1 MNKSSGFS
9 AFAEKARP
17 AIREELRTAIASS
30 SDHGTPEL
38 YNMITYQLGWTGEK
52 AGPKAEGKQIRPLLV
67 LLGTE
72 AAGGDWKAALPAA
85 AAVEL
90 IHNFSLIHDDIE
102 DNSSLRRGRLTV
114 WKRWGE
120 AQAINTGDAVF
131 ALASLSLM
139 NLEKTLSADIAL
151 QAGKI
156 FHAACLRLTQ
166 GQHLDILFEN
176 QDTVSLEEYWQMVG
190 GKTAALLAFSMEVG
204 ALCAS
209 VPAVIQSNYRDF
221 GHYLGLAF
229 QAQDDILGIWG
240 DQEQI
245 GKSNT
250 GDLITGKNTLPVLY
264 GIAQKK
270 EFYECWSAGSIKCEE
285 VSELSRILEAEGA
298 RAYAQN
304 TADSL
309 TDLALAAL
317 ENAQSGGEAGDTL
330 RELADKLLHREE

>member
-1 MNKSSGFS
+1 MNKSSRFS

-17 AIREELRTAIASS
+17 ALREELRAAIASS
-30 SDHGTPEL
+30 ADHITPEL
-38 YNMITYQLGWTGEK
+38 HNMITYQLGWTGEN

-72 AAGGDWKAALPAA
+72 AAGGDWHAALPAA

-102 DNSSLRRGRLTV
+102 DNSSLRRGRPTV
-114 WKRWGE
+114 WKNWGE

-131 ALASLSLM
+131 ALANLSLM

-151 QAGKI
+151 QAGKL
-156 FHAACLRLTQ
+156 FHTACLRLTQ

-176 QDTVSLEEYWQMVG
+176 RDLVSLEEYWQMVG

-209 VPAVIQSNYRDF
+209 VPDDLQSNYRDF
-221 GHYLGLAF
+221 GHNLGLAF

-240 DQEQI
+240 NQEQI

-250 GDLITGKNTLPVLY
+250 GDLITGKKTLPVLY
-264 GIAQKK
+264 GLAQKK
-270 EFYECWSAGSIKCEE
+270 EFYECWFAGSINCEE
-285 VSELSRILEAEGA
+285 ALELSRILEAEGA

-304 TADSL
+304 TADRL
-309 TDLALAAL
+309 TDLALTAL
-317 ENAQSGGEAGDTL
+317 ENAQPRGEAGDTL
-330 RELADKLLHREE
+330 RELADKLLHRKE